1 MDAEEKSRFKSRGG
15 VGRLWNATRYS
26 LQGFAHAFRHEA
38 AVRQELVLLSITFAI
53 AWWAAVPWLH
63 LALLAMAGAVVLAV
77 ELINSAIEAV
87 VDRISLEAHPLSGR
101 AKDLGSA
108 AVAVVLVVYK
118 LLWAVCV
125 ALALGWL

>member
-1 MDAEEKSRFKSRGG
+1 MSAPSENPFKSRGG
-15 VGRLWNATRYS
+15 VRRIWNATRYS
-26 LQGFAHAFRHEA
+26 LQGFAHALRHEA
-38 AVRQELVLLSITFAI
+38 AFRQELAMLAITFAI

-63 LALLAMAGAVVLAV
+63 LALLAIAGSLVLAV
-77 ELINSAIEAV
+77 ELLNSAVEAA

-108 AVAVVLVVYK
+108 AVAVVLVVYT

>member
-1 MDAEEKSRFKSRGG
+1 MNSDSRSRFKSHGG
-15 VGRLWNATRYS
+15 PRRLWNATRYS

-38 AVRQELVLLSITFAI
+38 AFRQELAMLAITFAI
-53 AWWAAVPWLH
+53 AGWAGVPWLH
-63 LALLAMAGAVVLAV
+63 LAILAISGSVVLAV
-77 ELINSAIEAV
+77 ELLNSALEAV

-118 LLWAVCV
+118 VLWAALV
-125 ALALGWL
+125 ALALGWF

>member
-1 MDAEEKSRFKSRGG
+1 MDAEGKSHFKSQGG
-15 VGRLWNATRYS
+15 PRRLWNATRYS
-26 LQGFAHAFRHEA
+26 LQGFAHAFRYEA
-38 AVRQELVLLSITFAI
+38 AFRQELALLAITFAI
-53 AWWAAVPWLH
+53 AWWAGVPWLH
-63 LALLAMAGAVVLAV
+63 LALLAIAGSVVLAV
-77 ELINSAIEAV
+77 ELLNSAIEAV

-125 ALALGWL
+125 ASALGWL